1 MVLIL
6 RSDVVGSVRH
16 VIALGVW
23 CGKTINVF
31 RLALKRNK
39 KKLSN

>member
-6 RSDVVGSVRH
+6 RSDVVGSVKL

-31 RLALKRNK
+31 RLALK
-39 KKLSN
+39 

>member
-6 RSDVVGSVRH
+6 RSDVVGSVKH
-16 VIALGVW
+16 IIALGVW
-23 CGKTINVF
+23 LGKPNVF